1 MLEKTRR
8 VQALTSRISS
18 KLDAP
23 SEEKDVVE
31 RTAELC
37 KADLA
42 TAMVIE
48 MTELQGIMANT
59 MPKSLAKTRWSLKA
73 SLSITCRATRMTA
86 CREALPACWWNR

>member
-1 MLEKTRR
+1 
-8 VQALTSRISS
+8 
-18 KLDAP
+18 
-23 SEEKDVVE
+23 
-31 RTAELC
+31 
-37 KADLA
+37 
-42 TAMVIE
+42 MVIE